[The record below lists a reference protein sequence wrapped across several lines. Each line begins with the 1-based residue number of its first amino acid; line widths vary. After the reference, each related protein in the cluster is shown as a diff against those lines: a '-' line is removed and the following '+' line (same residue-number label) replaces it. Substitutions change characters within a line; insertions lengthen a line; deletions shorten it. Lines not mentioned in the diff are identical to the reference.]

1 MISQLLSQTKTPS
14 ILDLGGA
21 QPAKGG
27 AAGPQGAFALVLSM
41 LGGAVQGKQGAEGAD
56 EAVGKTAAAAGEIA
70 TVPGVTLPDVAGTGK
85 TLPDAAEA
93 LPEKTPD
100 VAAPADAAPADGA
113 TAMLA
118 LVAPQIVQADA
129 AVPAVTEGKMPA
141 STPQLPAGLPL
152 AAQQLASD
160 AAAPAKGE
168 GAKPAAQPA
177 VAIQVAPVPSEGTA
191 QRDPAL
197 PTEKPQADLA
207 TRLQPNTAS
216 ADRQPQR
223 DLAGGERP
231 AADAAVKV
239 ASKAPAEAAPTQPM
253 TPAPAPATP
262 IAAAPAA
269 PAADAAPAVA
279 ADKPAIE
286 TGIAREL
293 SRIVDSLA
301 SAREAMTAK
310 GATLALDHAEFGE
323 LSLRFDQRRDGQLA
337 VQLAAADPD
346 AHRAVAAAVADRPA
360 FAQPDGSQQ
369 NAQNGGNASARGA
382 LADRDGG
389 SAEGNAP
396 RHERQD
402 ERRRD
407 DAGTNHTSGNG
418 TRGDSSAIYA

>member
-14 ILDLGGA
+14 MLDLGGA
-21 QPAKGG
+21 QPAKG
-27 AAGPQGAFALVLSM
+27 AEAGPQGAFALVLSM
-41 LGGAVQGKQGAEGAD
+41 LGGAVQGKQSAEGAD
-56 EAVGKTAAAAGEIA
+56 EATGKTAVEGDEVA
-70 TVPGVTLPDVAGTGK
+70 TIPGDLLPTVAGTGK
-85 TLPDAAEA
+85 ILPDAAEA
-93 LPEKTPD
+93 LPETPD
-100 VAAPADAAPADGA
+100 AAAPADAAPAETA

-118 LVAPQIVQADA
+118 LVAPQMAQTDA
-129 AVPAVTEGKMPA
+129 AVPTVSEGKSPA
-141 STPQLPAGLPL
+141 AAPQLPAGLPL
-152 AAQQLASD
+152 PAQQLASD

-168 GAKPAAQPA
+168 GAKSAAQPA
-177 VAIQVAPVPSEGTA
+177 VAIQVAPLSASSEGNV

-197 PTEKPQADLA
+197 PTEKPQTDLA

-231 AADAAVKV
+231 ADAAVKV
-239 ASKAPAEAAPTQPM
+239 ASKAPAEAAPTQPAM
-253 TPAPAPATP
+253 PTPAPATP

-269 PAADAAPAVA
+269 PAAEAAPSVA
-279 ADKPAIE
+279 ADKPIIE

-301 SAREAMTAK
+301 SAREAMAAK

-360 FAQPDGSQQ
+360 FAQPDGSQH
-369 NAQNGGNASARGA
+369 NAQTGGNASARGS

-418 TRGDSSAIYA
+418 ARGDSSAIYA